1 MKPLYL
7 IALLLVITSCKTSEE
22 VLQVASTSDIKK
34 EIQTNLDAWHQAA
47 AEANFDSYFN
57 LMTKD
62 GVFIGTDAS
71 ENWQNEAFKTFS
83 KPYFDKGKAWSFTA
97 IERNVYVSQDKKI
110 AWFDELLD
118 TQMKIC
124 RGSGVLKLEDN
135 TWKIAH
141 YVLSIAIPNENV
153 KEVVALKNTADSL
166 YITSLKTKNKQ

>member
-1 MKPLYL
+1 MKSLYL
-7 IALLLVITSCKTSEE
+7 FALLLLITSCKTKEV
-22 VLQVASTSDIKK
+22 VLQVASTSAIKK
-34 EIQTNLDAWHQAA
+34 EIHTHLDAWHQAA
-47 AEANFDSYFN
+47 AEANYDAYFN

-62 GVFIGTDAS
+62 GVFIGTDAT

-83 KPYFDKGKAWSFTA
+83 KPYFEKGKAWSFSA

-124 RGSGVLKLEDN
+124 RGSGVMKLEDN
-135 TWKIAH
+135 TWKVAH

-153 KEVVALKNTADSL
+153 KEVVALKNTSDSL
-166 YITSLKTKNKQ
+166 YIKSLRIKNTQ